1 MYNVEKQIEA
11 VLNENL
17 TNQKLIGMYY
27 QVGSLIKEYQPKQ
40 IKDLELYLKNK
51 YGVVIA
57 FTERNLINMIHFSN
71 LNPNLLSKLKDIT
84 WKNILV
90 IMKEND
96 ESLIDL
102 CLKYKPTKQELLNYL
117 KNNKELKLNLQ
128 LELDDTLEELWKLQ
142 SEVVK

>member
-11 VLNENL
+11 VLNEKL
-17 TNQKLIGMYY
+17 TNQKLIEMYY
-27 QVGSLIKEYQPKQ
+27 QIGSLIQQYQPKQ
-40 IKDLELYLKNK
+40 IKELELYLKNK

-71 LNPNLLSKLKDIT
+71 LNSDLLSKLKDIT

-90 IMKEND
+90 ILKEND
-96 ESLIDL
+96 KSLIDV

-117 KNNKELKLNLQ
+117 KNNKDLKMNSE

>member
-11 VLNENL
+11 VLNQEL
-17 TNQKLIGMYY
+17 TNQKLIEMYY
-27 QVGSLIKEYQPKQ
+27 QIGSFIQEYQPKQ
-40 IKDLELYLKNK
+40 IKELERYLKNK

-71 LNPNLLSKLKDIT
+71 LNPSLLSKLKDIT

-90 IMKEND
+90 ILKEND

-117 KNNKELKLNLQ
+117 KNNKELKENLQ